1 MPSAIPVNAAIWRVA
16 LPGRVFSLIAVALAL
31 AVLAAVALSLNLSRL
46 TEGFTWVQHTNQV
59 LREISAVER
68 ALLEAESSER
78 GYLLA
83 DEASYLATY
92 NRSRTEIPRLLVALR
107 ELIADNPVQTRRLD
121 ELRADIEARLDEFKQ
136 AIELGPERLT
146 EALAILKT
154 ARSRQLTPRIE
165 ERLSELRQTEFSL
178 LDRRQQD
185 TNRSAVLSTFFA
197 VALSIFALLSVAI
210 GIFLLEHQRT
220 IRALRSTNE
229 ELTRSRDDLTS
240 REAHL
245 QAMLATVPD
254 AMVIIDESGNIQ
266 SFSLTAARLF
276 GVASQEALGKNV
288 RTLMPEPYRQEHDSY
303 LTRYLTSGEP
313 RIIGKGRV
321 VVGQRSDGST
331 FPMELAVGE
340 VQLEGKRQF
349 IGFIRD
355 LTERQERERLLQ
367 EVQSELFHVSR
378 LSTMGEMAS
387 SLAHELNQPL
397 AAVTNYLQGS
407 RRLLENI
414 PDERAGTARAALAKA
429 AEQALRA
436 GQVIRRLRDFIAR
449 GEIEPQIENINKL
462 VEEAVALAL
471 VVAKEHSIQMNMQF
485 DPSVIHVLVDKIQIQ
500 QVLVNLIRN
509 AIEAMQNSVRREL
522 AVSTHPA
529 PENMVVVRVSDT
541 GSGIDPDVA
550 SKLFQPFVTT
560 KRQGTGIGLS
570 ISRTIIESHGG
581 QISVEPNAGQGT
593 TFRFTLRSVP
603 SKELDDGD

>member
-1 MPSAIPVNAAIWRVA
+1 MPSAIPANAAIWRVA
-16 LPGRVFSLIAVALAL
+16 LPNRVFALIAAALAL
-31 AVLAAVALSLNLSRL
+31 AILAALALSLNLSRL
-46 TEGFTWVQHTNQV
+46 KEGFTWVQHTNEV

-68 ALLEAESSER
+68 ALLETESAER

-83 DEASYLATY
+83 SEESYLASY
-92 NRSRTEIPRLLVALR
+92 NRSQAEIPRLLVALR
-107 ELIADNPVQTRRLD
+107 GLISDNPVQIRRLD
-121 ELRADIEARLDEFKQ
+121 ELRTDIEARLDEFKQ
-136 AIELGPERLT
+136 AIELGPEHLT

-154 ARSRQLTPRIE
+154 ARSRKLTPLIE
-165 ERLSELRQTEFSL
+165 EKLSQLRQTEFSL
-178 LDRRQQD
+178 LEERQQNA
-185 TNRSAVLSTFFA
+185 NRSAVLSTFFA
-197 VALSIFALLSVAI
+197 IALSILALLSAAI

-220 IRALRSTNE
+220 ISQLRSTNE
-229 ELTRSRDDLTS
+229 ELTKSRDDLTS

-245 QAMLATVPD
+245 QAILATVPD
-254 AMVIIDESGNIQ
+254 AMVIIDERGNIQ
-266 SFSLTAARLF
+266 SFSLTAERLF
-276 GVASQEALGKNV
+276 GVTSQEVLGKNV

-321 VVGQRSDGST
+321 VFGQRSDGST

-414 PDERAGTARAALAKA
+414 SDERASTVREALEKA

-449 GEIEPQIENINKL
+449 GEITPQIESIKNL
-462 VEEAVALAL
+462 VEEAATLAL
-471 VVAKEHSIQMNMQF
+471 VVAKEHSVQTNMKF
-485 DPSVIHVLVDKIQIQ
+485 
-500 QVLVNLIRN
+500 IR
-509 AIEAMQNSVRREL
+509 R
-522 AVSTHPA
+522 
-529 PENMVVVRVSDT
+529 
-541 GSGIDPDVA
+541 
-550 SKLFQPFVTT
+550 
-560 KRQGTGIGLS
+560 
-570 ISRTIIESHGG
+570 
-581 QISVEPNAGQGT
+581 
-593 TFRFTLRSVP
+593 
-603 SKELDDGD
+603 

>member
-1 MPSAIPVNAAIWRVA
+1 VNPSIWKVA
-16 LPGRVFSLIAVALAL
+16 LPGRVFTLIATALAL
-31 AVLAAVALSLNLSRL
+31 AVLAAVALSLNLLRL
-46 TEGFTWVQHTNQV
+46 KEGFSWVQHTNEV
-59 LREISAVER
+59 LLEISAVER
-68 ALLEAESSER
+68 TLLEAESSER

-92 NRSRTEIPRLLVALR
+92 NRSQTEIPQLLVALR
-107 ELIADNPVQTRRLD
+107 ELISDNPVQTRRLD
-121 ELRADIEARLDEFKQ
+121 ELRADVEARLDEFKQ
-136 AIELGPERLT
+136 AIELGPARLT
-146 EALAILKT
+146 EALAILET
-154 ARSRQLTPRIE
+154 ARSRRLTPRIE
-165 ERLSELRQTEFSL
+165 EKLSELRQTEFSL
-178 LDRRQQD
+178 LEGRQQD

-197 VALSIFALLSVAI
+197 VALSTFALLSAAI
-210 GIFLLEHQRT
+210 GVFLLEHQRT
-220 IRALRSTNE
+220 IKKLRSTNE
-229 ELTRSRDDLTS
+229 ELTRSRDGLTS

-245 QAMLATVPD
+245 QAILATVPD
-254 AMVIIDESGNIQ
+254 AMVIIDDSGNIQ
-266 SFSLTAARLF
+266 SFSLTAERLF

-321 VVGQRSDGST
+321 VVGQRRDGST

-355 LTERQERERLLQ
+355 LTERQERERLLH
-367 EVQSELFHVSR
+367 EAQSELFRVSR

-397 AAVTNYLQGS
+397 AAVTNYLQGA
-407 RRLLENI
+407 RRLLENST
-414 PDERAGTARAALAKA
+414 DERAGTIRAALDKA

-449 GEIEPQIENINKL
+449 GEIAPQIENIDKL

-471 VVAKEHSIQMNMQF
+471 VVAKEHSVQMKMQF
-485 DPSVIHVLVDKIQIQ
+485 DPSVSHVLVDKIQIQ
-500 QVLVNLIRN
+500 QVLVNLLRN

-529 PENMVVVRVSDT
+529 PENMVAVRISDT

-550 SKLFQPFVTT
+550 SKLFQPFVTN

-570 ISRTIIESHGG
+570 ISRTIVESHGG
-581 QISVEPNAGQGT
+581 QISVEPSIGMGT
-593 TFRFTLRSVP
+593 TFCFTLRGVA
-603 SKELDDGD
+603 SKEPRDGE